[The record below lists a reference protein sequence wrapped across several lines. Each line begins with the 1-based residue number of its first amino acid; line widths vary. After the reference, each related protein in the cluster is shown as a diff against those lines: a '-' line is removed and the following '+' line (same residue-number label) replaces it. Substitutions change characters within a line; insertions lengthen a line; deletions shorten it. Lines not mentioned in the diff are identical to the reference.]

1 MSHEW
6 DISTLTEEEKGL
18 ADELRSR
25 HKLLPVVADI
35 LVQRGIDSPQLLRN
49 YLEPRLSDLHDP
61 FLMNDMHKAVKRI
74 NKAIGNKE
82 KILIYGDYDVDG
94 TTAVTLVYKYLRK
107 VTANIDYYIPDRY
120 AEGSG
125 ISTQGVDYAHRN
137 GFTLII
143 ALDCGIKAVNKVAYA
158 ASLGIDFIIC
168 DHHVPDDVLPTAVAL
183 LNAKLPDSTYP
194 FDELSGCG
202 VGFKLMQAFAI
213 SNGSDIRSLYDLLD
227 LVAVSIAADIV
238 PLVGENRILAY
249 HGLRNL
255 NQNPAIGLKG
265 IIEVSG
271 LKSKELDISDITF
284 KIGPRINASGRMQSG
299 RESVDLLL
307 ARTPKEAK
315 AMSHH
320 IDEYNNKRRELD
332 REITHEAKNIV
343 ESFTDI
349 EDRKVIIVYD
359 PAWFKGVIGIVAS
372 RLSEKYNRPT
382 IVLTDTTEGLVCG
395 SARSSEGFDIYT
407 CIESC
412 KDILENFG
420 GHPYAAG
427 MTIKKSNLHKFIKM
441 MNEKAD
447 RAFSMESFTPR
458 HRVDA
463 ELSLKDIT
471 PMLRRQIK
479 KMAPFGPG
487 NEKPIFCTRGVVC
500 VTPPRVM
507 GRKKN
512 HLKMVVSMPGEM
524 PFFQAF
530 AYNQSDAL
538 ASLSKGQEF
547 DILYNIEEHN
557 SMGKKMVQLIIIDI
571 HVPEQQ

>member
-6 DISTLTEEEKGL
+6 DISTLTKEEKEL
-18 ADELRSR
+18 ANELRSR

-35 LVQRGIDSPQLLRN
+35 LVQRGIDSPQILRN
-49 YLEPRLSDLHDP
+49 YLEPKLSDLHDP
-61 FLMNDMHKAVKRI
+61 FLMNDMHKAIKRI

-94 TTAVTLVYKYLRK
+94 TTAVTLVYKYLRQ

-213 SNGSDIRSLYDLLD
+213 SNGSDMRSLYDLLD

-271 LKSKELDISDITF
+271 LRSKELDISDITF

-447 RAFSMESFTPR
+447 STFSMESFTPR

-463 ELSLKDIT
+463 ELSLKEIT
-471 PMLRRQIK
+471 PMLRRQLK

-538 ASLSKGQEF
+538 AALSKGQEF

>member
-6 DISTLTEEEKGL
+6 DISTLTKEEKEL
-18 ADELRSR
+18 ANELRSR

-35 LVQRGIDSPQLLRN
+35 LIQRGIDSPQHLRN
-49 YLEPRLSDLHDP
+49 YLEPKLSDLHDP
-61 FLMNDMHKAVKRI
+61 FLMNDMHKAIKRI

-94 TTAVTLVYKYLRK
+94 TTAVTLVYKYLRQ

-213 SNGSDIRSLYDLLD
+213 SNGSDMRSLYDLLD

-271 LKSKELDISDITF
+271 LRSKELDISDITF

-447 RAFSMESFTPR
+447 STFSMESFTPR

-463 ELSLKDIT
+463 ELSLKEIT
-471 PMLRRQIK
+471 PMLRRQLK

-538 ASLSKGQEF
+538 AALSKGQEF

>member
-6 DISTLTEEEKGL
+6 DISTLTKEEKEL
-18 ADELRSR
+18 ANELRSR

-35 LVQRGIDSPQLLRN
+35 LVQRGIDSPQHLRN
-49 YLEPRLSDLHDP
+49 YLEPKLSDLHDP
-61 FLMNDMHKAVKRI
+61 FLMNDMHKAIKRI

-94 TTAVTLVYKYLRK
+94 TTAVTLVYKYLRQ

-213 SNGSDIRSLYDLLD
+213 SNGSDMRSLYDLLD

-271 LKSKELDISDITF
+271 LRSKELDISDITF

-447 RAFSMESFTPR
+447 STFSMESFTSR
-458 HRVDA
+458 HRVDV
-463 ELSLKDIT
+463 ELSLKEIT
-471 PMLRRQIK
+471 PMLRRQLK

-538 ASLSKGQEF
+538 AALSKGQEF

>member
-6 DISTLTEEEKGL
+6 DISTLTEEEKEL
-18 ADELRSR
+18 ANELRSR

-49 YLEPRLSDLHDP
+49 YLEPKLSDLHDP
-61 FLMNDMHKAVKRI
+61 FLMNDMHKAIKRI

-213 SNGSDIRSLYDLLD
+213 SNGSDMRSLYDLLD

-271 LKSKELDISDITF
+271 LRSKELDISDITF

-441 MNEKAD
+441 MNEKAEQT
-447 RAFSMESFTPR
+447 FSTESFTPR

-463 ELSLKDIT
+463 ELSLKEIT

-538 ASLSKGQEF
+538 AALSKGQEF

>member
-6 DISTLTEEEKGL
+6 DISTLTKEEKEL
-18 ADELRSR
+18 ANELRSR

-35 LVQRGIDSPQLLRN
+35 LVQRGIDSPQHLRN
-49 YLEPRLSDLHDP
+49 YLEPKLSDLHDP
-61 FLMNDMHKAVKRI
+61 FLMNDMHKAIKRI

-94 TTAVTLVYKYLRK
+94 TTAVTLVYKYLRQ

-213 SNGSDIRSLYDLLD
+213 SNGSDMRSLYDLLD

-271 LKSKELDISDITF
+271 LRSKELDISDITF

-447 RAFSMESFTPR
+447 STFSMESFTPR
-458 HRVDA
+458 HRVDV
-463 ELSLKDIT
+463 ELSLKEIT
-471 PMLRRQIK
+471 PMLRRQLK

-538 ASLSKGQEF
+538 AALSKGQEF

>member
-6 DISTLTEEEKGL
+6 DISTLTKEEKEL
-18 ADELRSR
+18 ANELRSR

-35 LVQRGIDSPQLLRN
+35 LVQRGIDSPQHLRN
-49 YLEPRLSDLHDP
+49 YLEPKLSDLHDP
-61 FLMNDMHKAVKRI
+61 FLMNDMHKAIKRI

-94 TTAVTLVYKYLRK
+94 TTAVTLVYKYLRQ

-213 SNGSDIRSLYDLLD
+213 SNGSDMRSLYDLLD

-271 LKSKELDISDITF
+271 LRSKELDISDITF

-447 RAFSMESFTPR
+447 STFSMESFTPR

-463 ELSLKDIT
+463 ELSLKEIT
-471 PMLRRQIK
+471 PMLRRQLK

-507 GRKKN
+507 GRKKT

-538 ASLSKGQEF
+538 AALSKGQEF

>member
-1 MSHEW
+1 MSHKW
-6 DISTLTEEEKGL
+6 DIPVLTDEEKEL
-18 ADELRSR
+18 ASAFRGR
-25 HKLLPVVADI
+25 HKLLPVISEI
-35 LVQRGIDSPQLLRN
+35 LIQRGVKSHSHLRN
-49 YLEPRLSDLHDP
+49 FLEPKLSDLHDP
-61 FLMNDMHKAVKRI
+61 FLMNDMHKAIARL

-94 TTAVTLVYKYLRK
+94 TTAVTLVYKYLRT
-107 VTANIDYYIPDRY
+107 VTTNIDYYIPDRY

-125 ISTQGVDYAHRN
+125 ISQQGVDYAHLN
-137 GFTLII
+137 GCSLII
-143 ALDCGIKAVNKVAYA
+143 TLDCGIKAVNKVAYA

-168 DHHVPDDVLPTAVAL
+168 DHHVPDEILPEAVAL
-183 LNAKLPDSTYP
+183 LNAKIPGSTYP

-213 SNGSDIRSLYDLLD
+213 SNGSDLRSLYDLLD

-249 HGLRNL
+249 HGLKNL
-255 NQNPAIGLKG
+255 NQNPALGLKG

-307 ARTPKEAK
+307 ARTSKEAK
-315 AMSHH
+315 VMSHH

-407 CIESC
+407 CIENC

-441 MNEKAD
+441 MNEQAEQT
-447 RAFSMESFTPR
+447 FSTESFIPR
-458 HRVDA
+458 HHVDA
-463 ELSLKDIT
+463 EIDLKDIT

-487 NEKPIFCTRGVVC
+487 NEKPVFCTRGVVC

-538 ASLSKGQEF
+538 VALSKGQEF

-557 SMGKKMVQLIIIDI
+557 NLGKKMVQLIIIDI
-571 HVPEQQ
+571 HIPTQA

>member
-6 DISTLTEEEKGL
+6 DISTLTKEEKEL
-18 ADELRSR
+18 ANELRSR

-35 LVQRGIDSPQLLRN
+35 LVQRGIDSPQHLRN
-49 YLEPRLSDLHDP
+49 YLEPKLSDLHDP
-61 FLMNDMHKAVKRI
+61 FLMNDMHKAIKRI

-94 TTAVTLVYKYLRK
+94 TTAVTLVYKYLRQ

-213 SNGSDIRSLYDLLD
+213 SNGSDMRSLYDLLD

-447 RAFSMESFTPR
+447 STFSMESFTPR

-463 ELSLKDIT
+463 ELSLKEIT
-471 PMLRRQIK
+471 PMLRRQLK

-538 ASLSKGQEF
+538 AALSKGQEF

-571 HVPEQQ
+571 HVLEQQ

>member
-6 DISTLTEEEKGL
+6 DISTLTKEEKEL
-18 ADELRSR
+18 ANELRSR

-35 LVQRGIDSPQLLRN
+35 LVQRGIGSPQLLRN
-49 YLEPRLSDLHDP
+49 YLEPKLSDLHDP
-61 FLMNDMHKAVKRI
+61 FLMNDMHKAIKRI

-94 TTAVTLVYKYLRK
+94 TTAVTLVYKYLRQ

-213 SNGSDIRSLYDLLD
+213 SNGSDMRSLYDLLD

-271 LKSKELDISDITF
+271 LRSKELDISDITF

-447 RAFSMESFTPR
+447 STFSMESFTPR

-463 ELSLKDIT
+463 ELSLKEIT
-471 PMLRRQIK
+471 PMLRRQLK

-538 ASLSKGQEF
+538 AALSKGQEF

>member
-6 DISTLTEEEKGL
+6 DISTLTKEEKEL
-18 ADELRSR
+18 ANELRSR

-49 YLEPRLSDLHDP
+49 YLEPKLSDLHDP
-61 FLMNDMHKAVKRI
+61 FLMNDMHKAIKRI

-94 TTAVTLVYKYLRK
+94 TTAVTLVYKYLRQ

-213 SNGSDIRSLYDLLD
+213 SNGSDMRSLYDLLD

-271 LKSKELDISDITF
+271 LRSKELDISDITF

-447 RAFSMESFTPR
+447 STFSMESFTPR

-463 ELSLKDIT
+463 ELSLKEIT
-471 PMLRRQIK
+471 PMLRRQLK

-538 ASLSKGQEF
+538 AALSKGQEF

>member
-6 DISTLTEEEKGL
+6 DISTLTKEEKEL
-18 ADELRSR
+18 ANELRSR

-35 LVQRGIDSPQLLRN
+35 LVQRGIDSPQHLRN
-49 YLEPRLSDLHDP
+49 YLEPKLSDLHDP
-61 FLMNDMHKAVKRI
+61 FLMNDMHKAIKRI

-94 TTAVTLVYKYLRK
+94 TTAVTLVYKYLRQ

-213 SNGSDIRSLYDLLD
+213 SNGSDMRSLYDLLD

-271 LKSKELDISDITF
+271 LRSKELDISDITF

-447 RAFSMESFTPR
+447 STFSMESFTPR

-463 ELSLKDIT
+463 ELSLKEIT
-471 PMLRRQIK
+471 PMLRRQLK

-538 ASLSKGQEF
+538 AALSKGQEF

-571 HVPEQQ
+571 HVPEHQ

>member
-6 DISTLTEEEKGL
+6 DISTLTEEEKEL
-18 ADELRSR
+18 ANELRSR

-35 LVQRGIDSPQLLRN
+35 LVQRGIYSPQLLRN
-49 YLEPRLSDLHDP
+49 YLEPKLSDLHDP
-61 FLMNDMHKAVKRI
+61 FLMNDMHKAIKRI

-168 DHHVPDDVLPTAVAL
+168 DHHVPDDTLPTAVAL

-213 SNGSDIRSLYDLLD
+213 SNGSDMRSLYDLLD

-271 LKSKELDISDITF
+271 LRSKELDISDITF

-395 SARSSEGFDIYT
+395 SARSSEGFDIYN

-441 MNEKAD
+441 MSEKAEQ
-447 RAFSMESFTPR
+447 AFSAESFTPR
-458 HRVDA
+458 HRIDA
-463 ELSLKDIT
+463 ELSLKEIT
-471 PMLRRQIK
+471 PILRRQIK

-530 AYNQSDAL
+530 AYNQSEAL
-538 ASLSKGQEF
+538 AALSKGQEF
-547 DILYNIEEHN
+547 DILYNIEEHS

-571 HVPEQQ
+571 HVPEQH

>member
-6 DISTLTEEEKGL
+6 DISTLTKEEKEL
-18 ADELRSR
+18 ANELRSR

-35 LVQRGIDSPQLLRN
+35 LVQRGIDSPQHLRN
-49 YLEPRLSDLHDP
+49 YLEPKLSDLHDP
-61 FLMNDMHKAVKRI
+61 FLMNDMHKAIKRI

-94 TTAVTLVYKYLRK
+94 TTAVTLVYKYLRQ

-213 SNGSDIRSLYDLLD
+213 SNGSDMRSLYDLLD

-447 RAFSMESFTPR
+447 STFSMESFTPR

-463 ELSLKDIT
+463 ELSLKEIT
-471 PMLRRQIK
+471 PMLRRQLK

-538 ASLSKGQEF
+538 AALSKGQEF

>member
-6 DISTLTEEEKGL
+6 DISTLTKEEKEL
-18 ADELRSR
+18 ANELRSR

-35 LVQRGIDSPQLLRN
+35 LVQRGIDSPQHLRN
-49 YLEPRLSDLHDP
+49 YLEPKLSDLHDP
-61 FLMNDMHKAVKRI
+61 FLMNDMHKAIKRI

-94 TTAVTLVYKYLRK
+94 TTAVTLVYKYLRQ

-213 SNGSDIRSLYDLLD
+213 SNGSDMRSLYDLLD

-271 LKSKELDISDITF
+271 LRSKELDISDITF

-447 RAFSMESFTPR
+447 STFSMESFTPR

-463 ELSLKDIT
+463 ELSLKEIT
-471 PMLRRQIK
+471 PMLRRQLK

-538 ASLSKGQEF
+538 AALSKGQEF